1 MRSADNPILGLQP
14 RKSRATGSNFVRIPS
29 WLLRTNTIAPIWSSR
44 GHAHKVSKRTDWT
57 NVPAR
62 QLRSTSSESF
72 ASGPEQAIYRSAG
85 SDFGMPA
92 FQGGTG
98 TDVTGTSTSD
108 HPSSVRRENGTITV
122 DQARLIFAI
131 FEVASL
137 QGNDLIF
144 APADVLHFHSGKP
157 TSGSNLKQLESALAA
172 LCDIKLSYRNLPEIG
187 DGKGPLVSKL
197 DTGRLSLSYNWIKGG
212 ASAVDELD
220 RAYENGCPKRRK
232 LWRLRLTDQGSY
244 LLFRTF
250 FIPVNN
256 EEIASLP
263 RSPIARWLYL
273 WVQSHG
279 AHDGRIHPYRLS
291 TIVSHA
297 GFDRPS
303 YDARYS
309 KTGPDDS
316 EAASQQ
322 VRWFNRVQRRIE
334 QYLPVAFG
342 RVSDLCGWGAL
353 PAPGSDSV
361 IHILRIPTRL
371 RDYWGTVSTR
381 FSASTALAL
390 LLRKVDRKDPR
401 LPGVEDPGAFVL
413 LERWSQHVTYLARC
427 MTGDRGASPSAL
439 LDCEF
444 FTFGTPPS

>member
-1 MRSADNPILGLQP
+1 MRSADKPILGLQP
-14 RKSRATGSNFVRIPS
+14 RKSRATGSNFIRIPS
-29 WLLRTNTIAPIWSSR
+29 WLLRTNSIAPIWSSR
-44 GHAHKVSKRTDWT
+44 EHGHKVSKRTAWT
-57 NVPAR
+57 PAPAR
-62 QLRSTSSESF
+62 QLRTASTSSG
-72 ASGPEQAIYRSAG
+72 GPEKASYRIAE

-98 TDVTGTSTSD
+98 VDATQSATSD
-108 HPSSVRRENGTITV
+108 HPPSVRREKGTITV

-137 QGNDLIF
+137 QNDDLVF
-144 APADVLHFHSGKP
+144 APADVFHFHNGSP
-157 TSGSNLKQLESALAA
+157 SSGSNLRQLESALAA
-172 LCDIKLSYRNLPEIG
+172 LCDIKLSYRSLPGIG

-212 ASAVDELD
+212 GSALEELEL
-220 RAYENGCPKRRK
+220 AYKNGCPKRRK
-232 LWRLRLTDQGSY
+232 LWRLRLTEQGYY

-250 FIPVNN
+250 FISVNN
-256 EEIASLP
+256 EDIASLP

-303 YDARYS
+303 YDVRYNNTD
-309 KTGPDDS
+309 TGS
-316 EAASQQ
+316 EVATQQ

-334 QYLPVAFG
+334 LYLPVAFG
-342 RVSDLCGWGAL
+342 KVSHLCGWGAL

-361 IHILRIPTRL
+361 IHMLRIPTRL
-371 RDYWGTVSTR
+371 RDCWDKVSTR
-381 FSASTALAL
+381 FSSSTALAL
-390 LLRKVDRKDPR
+390 LLKKVERKDPR
-401 LPGVEDPGAFVL
+401 LPGVEEPSAFDQ

-427 MTGDRGASPSAL
+427 MTGDRGAPPSAL
-439 LDCEF
+439 LDCELF
-444 FTFGTPPS
+444 RFSPPPA